1 MKFTKI
7 AAIISVTA
15 LLITGCS
22 TSKTAISVGDI
33 TATKGD
39 VEFLINDY
47 NSQLGNFETA
57 KEYATK
63 AIKDAMLIKAVAKA
77 NGIELSADD
86 IKTVKQTAAQVKSN
100 YGGASAFKKALK
112 ETGATEDFVSIILE
126 QSFYKTALSNI
137 FTVADPSD
145 EDLKKYMTEK
155 YRRAKH
161 VLIQVGEDV
170 VTGDLEKTEAEKILK
185 QAQDGA
191 DFDAL
196 IKEHSDDPG
205 SESNPDG
212 YVFTDNE
219 MVKEFQDGVDSIK
232 PGEFT
237 MVKSDYGYHVIQ
249 RLALDESDSKFND
262 LFTANKEAAL
272 ASYKSFKFDEQ
283 VENFAKENGIEF
295 VVDEDAIASIVE
307 KVEET
312 DEATADEEAAQ

>member
-22 TSKTAISVGDI
+22 ASKTAISVGDI
-33 TATKGD
+33 TALNGD
-39 VEFLINDY
+39 IEFLVNDY
-47 NSQLGNFETA
+47 NMQIGNFETA
-57 KEYATK
+57 KDYAIE
-63 AIKDAMLIKAVAKA
+63 AIKDAMLIKAVAQA
-77 NGIELSADD
+77 NDIKLSEDD
-86 IKTVKQTAAQVKSN
+86 TKTVKQALAQVKAN
-100 YGGASAFKKALK
+100 YGGVSAFKKVLK
-112 ETGATEDFVSIILE
+112 ETGASEDFISVMIE
-126 QSFYKTALSNI
+126 QSLYQNALSNI
-137 FTVADPSD
+137 FTVEDPTD

-205 SESNPDG
+205 SKSNPDG
-212 YVFTDNE
+212 YVFTDDE

-249 RLALDESDSKFND
+249 RLALDETDSKFND

-283 VENFAKENGIEF
+283 VENFAKENGIEL
-295 VVDEDAIASIVE
+295 VVDEDAIAAIVE

-312 DEATADEEAAQ
+312 DEEVAQ